1 MKYLKFALTQTPL
14 AIFAILLVATSL
26 TPGCGSTAASN
37 AAEDEGLIVVRRDE
51 AGDPR
56 SMDPHKAGDV
66 VSSRHCGMTYECL
79 FQYDYL
85 ARPAKLIPCLADKM
99 PEYDEKTLTYT
110 FKLRTDVRF
119 QDDRCFHADAAGKH
133 YRDSGEGEGKQDDK
147 GEGRALEA
155 EDIAY
160 SFKRLAALPDSGGF
174 WVIEGQI
181 KGLDE
186 FRNKALDLSKEGPP
200 EDPDKLWRDHLNNA
214 EVEGLHVVDKH
225 TIQITLNQPYPQFL
239 YAITL
244 SYGAAVAREAA
255 EYYGDD
261 LFRKPVGTGP
271 FVLKSWRS
279 NWEIVWER
287 NPNFREEYF
296 PVSDKPEDA
305 PYKDLMGKRLP
316 IADRIDFRI
325 IKESGASFLNFLAG
339 NIDTSGLDKD
349 QFAQAITPQ
358 RELTPAMK
366 EKNIHL
372 QKYAEPTIHYIS
384 FNMNDT
390 IVGTPAGEKGRAIRR
405 ALALCVNRDDYIDR
419 YANGRGEP
427 ARQLVPP
434 SVKGYQKASTL
445 ESQRYDAEAGRK
457 VLQDAGFDVNRKGTK
472 YEAIDKDTGKPVT
485 ITIAYRSQSETT
497 KQYSNFLASQAAQV
511 GINLQ
516 SELLTF
522 SEFLK
527 RQDEGKGQAYDAGWV
542 MDYPD
547 AQNMLQLLYGP
558 NKPPGINSAS
568 YASSEYDKLYEE
580 MSKLDDQ
587 VPDQLDHKVDLIRQ
601 MHEVLDRD
609 VPWVLMEFRVIFA
622 LYHDWYLP
630 SLDPN
635 PFAYTYFKFAYS
647 NSEQRAESAQQWTD
661 SPFLPGF
668 FIIVV
673 ALVPVCLMGYK
684 VYQQK

>member
-1 MKYLKFALTQTPL
+1 MKWMQYTLARAPL
-14 AIFAILLVATSL
+14 AGIAALLVAISI

-37 AAEDEGLIVVRRDE
+37 AAEDKGLIVVRRDE
-51 AGDPR
+51 TGDPR

-85 ARPAKLIPCLADKM
+85 ERPAKLIPALAFKM
-99 PEYDEKTLTYT
+99 PDYDADTLTYT
-110 FKLRTDVRF
+110 VTLRDDVYF
-119 QDDRCFHADAAGKH
+119 QDDRCFSADAEAKH
-133 YRDSGEGEGKQDDK
+133 YRDGDEGEGKQNDK
-147 GEGRALEA
+147 GKGRKLNA

-186 FRNKALDLSKEGPP
+186 FRNEALKLSKEGPP
-200 EDPDKLWRDHLNNA
+200 EDPDLKWREHLNTA
-214 EVEGLHVVDKH
+214 KVEGLEVVDDLHIKLK
-225 TIQITLNQPYPQFL
+225 LNQPYPQFL

-255 EYYGDD
+255 EYYGED

-271 FVLKSWRS
+271 FVLKSWKS

-287 NPNFREEYF
+287 NPNFHEEYF
-296 PVSDKPEDA
+296 PVSDREEDQE
-305 PYKDLMGKRLP
+305 YKHLMGKRLP

-325 IKESGASFLNFLAG
+325 IKESQASFLNFKAG
-339 NIDTSGLDKD
+339 NLDTSGLDKD
-349 QFAQAITPQ
+349 QFQAAITPQ
-358 RELTPAMK
+358 KEVTPEMAK
-366 EKNIHL
+366 KGIKL
-372 QKYAEPTIHYIS
+372 QKYEEPTIHYIS

-390 IVGTPAGEKGRAIRR
+390 TVGTPAREKGRAARR
-405 ALALCVNRDDYIDR
+405 ALAMCVDRGDYIDR
-419 YANGRGEP
+419 YMNGRGSA
-427 ARQLVPP
+427 ARQLIPP
-434 SVKGYQKASTL
+434 SVTGYQKVNTL
-445 ESQRYDAEAGRK
+445 QSQQFDPEAGRK
-457 VLQDAGFDVNRKGTK
+457 ILQEAGFEVKRKGTR
-472 YEAIDKDTGKPVT
+472 YECVDPSTGDVVT
-485 ITIAYRSQSETT
+485 VTVSYRSQSEST
-497 KQYSNFLASQAAQV
+497 KQYANFLGSQAAQV
-511 GINLQ
+511 GITLQ

-527 RQDEGKGQAYDAGWV
+527 RQDDGKGQAYDAGWV

-568 YASSEYDKLYEE
+568 YASPEYDRLYEE
-580 MSKLDDQ
+580 MAKLDDS
-587 VPDQLDHKVDLIRQ
+587 VPGERDNKLDLIKQ
-601 MHEVLDRD
+601 MHDQIDHD

-630 SLDPN
+630 AKPN

-647 NSEQRAESAQQWTD
+647 DSERRAEKAQEWTD
-661 SPFLPGF
+661 SPIAPGLIMFLVF
-668 FIIVV
+668 LI
-673 ALVPVCLMGYK
+673 PVGLAGYK
-684 VYQQK
+684 VYQQR

>member
-1 MKYLKFALTQTPL
+1 MKWMLYTISRAPVLGIVALVLVT
-14 AIFAILLVATSL
+14 AIA
-26 TPGCGSTAASN
+26 PGCGSTAESN
-37 AAEDEGLIVVRRDE
+37 AVEDEGLIVVRRDE
-51 AGDPR
+51 SGDPR

-85 ARPAKLIPCLADKM
+85 IRPAKLIGALAAKM
-99 PEYDEKTLTYT
+99 PDYDASTLSYT
-110 FKLRTDVRF
+110 VTLRDDIHF
-119 QDDRCFHADAAGKH
+119 QDDRCFHPDAQGKG
-133 YRDSGEGEGKQDDK
+133 YREEGEGLQSERGK
-147 GEGRALEA
+147 GRKLTA

-186 FRNKALDLSKEGPP
+186 FRNEALRLSKEGPP
-200 EDPDKLWRDHLNNA
+200 EDPDQLWREYLNKTN
-214 EVEGLHVVDKH
+214 VPGLEVVDDLHIKF
-225 TIQITLNQPYPQFL
+225 TLNQPYPQFL

-271 FVLKSWRS
+271 FVLKSWRA
-279 NWEIVWER
+279 NWEIIWER
-287 NPNFREEYF
+287 NPNFREEFF
-296 PVSDKPEDA
+296 PVSDREEDA

-316 IADRIDFRI
+316 IADRVDFRI
-325 IKESGASFLNFLAG
+325 IKESQASFLNFLAG
-339 NIDTSGLDKD
+339 NLDTSGLDKD
-349 QFAQAITPQ
+349 QFQAAITPQ
-358 RELTPAMK
+358 KEVTPEMA
-366 EKNIHL
+366 EKGIKL
-372 QKYAEPTIHYIS
+372 QNYAEPTIHYIS

-390 IVGTPAGEKGRAIRR
+390 TVGTPAGEKGRAIRR

-419 YANGRGEP
+419 YLNGRGSP

-434 SVKGYQKASTL
+434 SVTGYQKANTMG
-445 ESQRYDAEAGRK
+445 SQRLSPEDGRKILQEAGFEVK
-457 VLQDAGFDVNRKGTK
+457 RKGTR
-472 YEAIDKDTGKPVT
+472 YEAVDTATGEVLSLT
-485 ITIAYRSQSETT
+485 VSYRSTSEST
-497 KQYSNFLASQAAQV
+497 KQYANFLDSQAAQV
-511 GINLQ
+511 GITLQ

-522 SEFLK
+522 AEFLK

-568 YASSEYDKLYEE
+568 YASPEYDALYEE
-580 MSKLDDQ
+580 MSKLDDS
-587 VPDQLDHKVDLIRQ
+587 VPGERDNKLDLIKK
-601 MHEVLDRD
+601 MHDVLDRD

-630 SLDPN
+630 APPN
-635 PFAYTYFKFAYS
+635 PFAYTYLKFAYS
-647 NSEQRAESAQQWTD
+647 DSAKRAEKAQTWTD
-661 SPFLPGF
+661 SPPWPALIFFL
-668 FIIVV
+668 V
-673 ALVPVCLMGYK
+673 ALIPVSLMSYK
-684 VYQQK
+684 VFQQR